1 MGYVN
6 FVNALCFFWV
16 MIMNNL
22 SAEYYYFPKPQG
34 RFSVGTMLFEFVDY
48 ARHDPLK
55 TGVEKERRL
64 VVQVWYPSSVQH
76 DKDIETAA
84 YPEEMIVMLKR
95 KFAHMI
101 EDSARM
107 KDCFERL
114 HDIRTYA
121 LPNAPLAPDIGKIP
135 VVFFNHGYAT
145 TRGAYTSLCEDLA
158 SHGYVVVGTV
168 HTFISPV
175 NYYLDGT
182 RIDFLVPRSDM
193 LYSVYCDDIDF
204 VVKQIRSGGLGTLG
218 DLCDFERIGMIGH
231 SLGGMVA
238 WNLVQREPWIK
249 AGISLDGPPYHYDL
263 SQGAT
268 KPFMLVRAPGFY
280 AMFADYDLQ
289 MLGNRKNIPDA
300 SEDKQQALKE
310 KFEAFCAASSAQV
323 QEVVVQGAA
332 HSTFSD
338 AAVLT
343 PLLKKMFAMDDVD
356 LSAGSIDGVEAIEY
370 IRHQLVSFLDV
381 HVK

>member
-22 SAEYYYFPKPQG
+22 NAEYYYFPKPQG
-34 RFSVGTMLFEFVDY
+34 QFSVGTQLFEFVDH

-64 VVQVWYPSSVQH
+64 VVQVWHPSSVTH
-76 DKDIETAA
+76 DTHVATAA

-101 EDSARM
+101 EDSERM
-107 KDCFERL
+107 KYCFDRL
-114 HDIRTYA
+114 HDIKTYA
-121 LPNAPLAPDIGKIP
+121 VPNAPCASAIGKVP

-168 HTFISPV
+168 HAFISPV

-182 RIDFLVPRSDM
+182 RIDFLAPRSEM

-204 VVKQIRSGGLGTLG
+204 IIKQIRSGGLGALG

-238 WNLVQREPWIK
+238 WNLVQRESWIK

-263 SQGAT
+263 SQGAH

-300 SEDKQQALKE
+300 SEEMQQAFKG
-310 KFEAFCAASSAQV
+310 KITAFYAASSAKV
-323 QEVVVQGAA
+323 REIVVPGAA

-356 LSAGSIDGVEAIEY
+356 LAAGSIDGFEAIEY
-370 IRHQLVSFLDV
+370 IRNQLVPFLDLY
-381 HVK
+381 VK